1 MRDFNSTIVPD
12 THEVLGIKLRPFSLG
27 HYILLEKNN
36 CALLLG
42 GPATVIDFAIAVVV
56 CSNTFEE
63 FLEAQRNGEVQ
74 KHTKRLAKVC
84 NQIDLEKESRFV
96 ADYIEE
102 GLLGPSYWFKEQGKG
117 LSTPLPQIIRCQL
130 HKNTNLTESEIMN
143 RPFAMNLWDIV
154 TLGEM
159 EGNLSLKTEDHD
171 EAQKNADDFGERYAE
186 FLAKQKAENN

>member
-96 ADYIEE
+96 ANYIEE
-102 GLLGPSYWFKEQGKG
+102 GLLGPSYWFKEKGKG

-130 HKNTNLTESEIMN
+130 HKNTNLTESQIMN

-159 EGNLSLKTEDHD
+159 DGNLSLKTEDHD

-186 FLAKQKAENN
+186 LLAKQKAENN

>member
-1 MRDFNSTIVPD
+1 
-12 THEVLGIKLRPFSLG
+12 LG

-84 NQIDLEKESRFV
+84 NEIELEKESRFV
-96 ADYIEE
+96 ANYIEE

-159 EGNLSLKTEDHD
+159 DGNLSLKTEDHD
-171 EAQKNADDFGERYAE
+171 EAQKKADDFGERYAE
-186 FLAKQKAENN
+186 LLAKQKTENN

>member
-74 KHTKRLAKVC
+74 KHT
-84 NQIDLEKESRFV
+84 
-96 ADYIEE
+96 
-102 GLLGPSYWFKEQGKG
+102 
-117 LSTPLPQIIRCQL
+117 
-130 HKNTNLTESEIMN
+130 
-143 RPFAMNLWDIV
+143 
-154 TLGEM
+154 
-159 EGNLSLKTEDHD
+159 
-171 EAQKNADDFGERYAE
+171 
-186 FLAKQKAENN
+186 

>member
-1 MRDFNSTIVPD
+1 MRAFNSTIVPD

-84 NQIDLEKESRFV
+84 NEIDLEKESRFV
-96 ADYIEE
+96 ANYIEE
-102 GLLGPSYWFKEQGKG
+102 GLLGPSYWFKEHGKG

-159 EGNLSLKTEDHD
+159 DGNLSLKTEDHD
-171 EAQKNADDFGERYAE
+171 EAQKKADDFGERYAE
-186 FLAKQKAENN
+186 LLAKQKAENN

>member
-84 NQIDLEKESRFV
+84 NEIDLEKESRFV
-96 ADYIEE
+96 ANYIEE
-102 GLLGPSYWFKEQGKG
+102 GLLGPSYWFNEQGKG

-159 EGNLSLKTEDHD
+159 DGNLSLKTEDHD
-171 EAQKNADDFGERYAE
+171 EAQKKADDFGERYAE
-186 FLAKQKAENN
+186 LLAKQKAENN

>member
-12 THEVLGIKLRPFSLG
+12 THEVLGIKLHPFSLG

-56 CSNTFEE
+56 CSNTFEG
-63 FLEAQRNGEVQ
+63 FLEAQRNGEVK

-84 NQIDLEKESRFV
+84 AQVDLEKEIKFLAEYV
-96 ADYIEE
+96 HE
-102 GLLGPSYWFKEQGKG
+102 GITGPSYWFKSKGKG
-117 LSTPLPQIIRCQL
+117 LSTPLPQVIRCQL
-130 HKNTNLTESEIMN
+130 HKNTNLTETEILN

-159 EGNLSLKTEDHD
+159 EGNLSLKTEADD
-171 EAQKNADDFGERYAE
+171 DAKKKADDFGERYAE
-186 FLAKQKAENN
+186 LLAKQNVENN